1 MNKKKIAEQRAIE
14 ANLRATKK
22 DFYFYFPNPSRQVEQ
37 SQYKDAIS
45 EDVLKYYK
53 PTKKDK
59 KKLRF
64 KPKLKKGPKYNKTS
78 LDLHKTLKNGSIINC
93 VYPNKG
99 DK

>member
-1 MNKKKIAEQRAIE
+1 MNKKKITEQRAIE

-22 DFYFYFPNPSRQVEQ
+22 DFYYFIPNNSYQVGQ

-59 KKLRF
+59 KKIKF

-93 VYPNKG
+93 VYPNERSK
-99 DK
+99 